1 MKWKR
6 MDQNKHKRSR
16 PFQQRNHL
24 FFRSVPLHLFII
36 IFLPKLP
43 LCFSHHALINII
55 LMIFLWVQTSI
66 EMYFMRG
73 ARGHPSLNI
82 YRALKFMLKFVKSRQ
97 MASQSN
103 KPKEIILCSL
113 SPKLLFT
120 FLIAFYIS
128 SHKIYKNSACNES
141 IVKQQIIQFLH

>member
-6 MDQNKHKRSR
+6 MDQNKNTRSR

-24 FFRSVPLHLFII
+24 FFRSVQLHLFII

-43 LCFSHHALINII
+43 LCFSHQALINII

-73 ARGHPSLNI
+73 GKR
-82 YRALKFMLKFVKSRQ
+82 LKFMLKFVKSRQ

-128 SHKIYKNSACNES
+128 SNKIYKNSACNES

>member
-1 MKWKR
+1 MFNYINFR
-6 MDQNKHKRSR
+6 LHVCLSFFNSSSINKHH
-16 PFQQRNHL
+16 FDD
-24 FFRSVPLHLFII
+24 
-36 IFLPKLP
+36 
-43 LCFSHHALINII
+43 
-55 LMIFLWVQTSI
+55 FLWVQTSI
-66 EMYFMRG
+66 EMYLMRG

-82 YRALKFMLKFVKSRQ
+82 YRALKFMLKFVKSHY

-141 IVKQQIIQFLH
+141 IVK